1 MGHQAKIVAA
11 ILICIAGFSFNLLS
25 FDSFIFF
32 GLPMVAGV
40 AVAWANTRRHADW
53 RTIDQ
58 ATDVMRIYFG
68 GHLLWSCLRFW
79 FTDMQ
84 PSGAP
89 MHPIAGPFLASLF
102 ATGIFPAVKV
112 LEGIVGVML
121 LSNRFVPL
129 ALVLEVPTSMTVFY
143 LNTFITARLSGLLT
157 GPTELGVNV
166 LLMLAYFQHY
176 RPMLRVKPRAAPP
189 WEREDR
195 LDDKAQYSYTKSNNI

>member
-1 MGHQAKIVAA
+1 MSGSAKIMAA
-11 ILICIAGFSFNLLS
+11 VLICIAGVSFNLLS
-25 FDSFIFF
+25 FDSFLFF

-40 AVAWANTRRHADW
+40 AVAVVNTRNNPDW

-68 GHLLWSCLRFW
+68 GHLLWSCIRFW
-79 FTDMQ
+79 FTEMQ

-89 MHPIAGPFLASLF
+89 QHPIAGPFLESLF

-112 LEGIVGVML
+112 VEGIVGVLL

-129 ALVLEVPTSMTVFY
+129 ALVLEVPTSVTIFY
-143 LNTFITARLSGLLT
+143 LNTFVTARLSGLLT

-166 LLMLAYFQHY
+166 LLMLAYFHHY
-176 RPMLRVKPRAAPP
+176 RPMLRGKVRAAPP
-189 WEREDR
+189 WERQDH
-195 LDDKAQYSYTKSNNI
+195 LDDNFRYGYTKSNNI